1 MDEKGRAA
9 QVDTL
14 WDRALAGSVGNTW
27 HWLTFN
33 FTRGTEGS
41 RYFTPLTLNAL
52 AQVDEAMPGYAESM
66 LARLE
71 QINGREKNMQDYN
84 AILQWLAELLVIHHL
99 VQHPWPSS
107 FSFQMEPTATG
118 SKKNPEMVVTLDG
131 VGALGVEVKCPNL
144 DSHRRARST
153 NTWQLNARNVM
164 SPRELNGGV
173 TLPRDNPM
181 KDFLISSDAKFAG
194 FRAQNADFASVLLV
208 VWDDFINEPLS
219 ALLAPSSGL
228 LTPASF
234 HLDGDGQRVPYPN
247 VDGVVVIRHQ
257 HQFAEGMAN
266 RPPVDE
272 RRHFLDYGELNDF
285 PPHALVPNPD
295 GKALRQEW
303 VDALGAW
310 DIPALR
316 TAGAE
321 YHPGEMVMW
330 IDG

>member
-14 WDRALAGSVGNTW
+14 WDRALAGSIGNTW

-52 AQVDEAMPGYAESM
+52 AQVDEEMPGYAESM

-153 NTWQLNARNVM
+153 NPWQLNARGVM
-164 SPRELNGGV
+164 RPSELNGGV

-181 KDFLISSDAKFAG
+181 KDFLISSDAKFAR
-194 FRAQNADFASVLLV
+194 FRAQNADFASVLFV
-208 VWDDFINEPLS
+208 VWDDFINEPFV
-219 ALLAPSSGL
+219 G
-228 LTPASF
+228 
-234 HLDGDGQRVPYPN
+234 
-247 VDGVVVIRHQ
+247 
-257 HQFAEGMAN
+257 
-266 RPPVDE
+266 
-272 RRHFLDYGELNDF
+272 
-285 PPHALVPNPD
+285 
-295 GKALRQEW
+295 
-303 VDALGAW
+303 
-310 DIPALR
+310 
-316 TAGAE
+316 TAGSELWVAHARE
-321 YHPGEMVMW
+321 LPSGRRRSTSAIPQRRRRRRDKAPTPVHRGHGQPSASRWTSSLPRLRRAQRLPTPCPGAQPRRQGASTRVGRCPRCLGHPGPSN
-330 IDG
+330 GRG